1 MPITATAKAPLGAST
16 TNRKWYLDV
25 NTGTAAAPLWKG
37 VFGVTEFQAK
47 VEGSLQDDS
56 DFDGNG
62 WKSSTNSANA
72 WSIELKVKRAVTAAL
87 ATAYDPGQEV
97 LRIAS
102 DKTGVANSVPVR
114 WYEMEA
120 GGPKVEAYAGTAAV
134 TYSEDGGNMEALSM
148 ASITLTGQGARAVI
162 VHPNVV

>member
-1 MPITATAKAPLGAST
+1 MANTATTKVPLGAST

-25 NTGTAAAPLWKG
+25 NTGTNALPVWKG
-37 VFGVTEFQAK
+37 VFGVTEFAPK

-72 WSIELKVKRAVTAAL
+72 WSIEVKVKRAVTVAL

-97 LRIAS
+97 LRLAS
-102 DKTGVANSVPVR
+102 DKTGVANSVGVR
-114 WYEMEA
+114 WYEMELN
-120 GGPKVEAYAGTAAV
+120 GPKVEAYSGIAAV
-134 TYSEDGGNMEALSM
+134 SWTEDGGNMEALSM
-148 ASITLTGQGARAVI
+148 ASITLTGQGARATI
-162 VHPNVV
+162 VHPNTP